1 MQGSFSADLS
11 IFQFRV
17 LGNTIKEY
25 IYALIIFLGA
35 LLVFK
40 IVQLVLFKY
49 FRKLAQKTKTEIDD
63 VFLEILQKI
72 KPPFYFYVA
81 LYFALKTLKINLWL
95 NRILSAVLMVWVTY
109 QVIVAIQI
117 LINRVIKKRVAKDAT
132 SEAILG
138 LMGKI
143 LKGII
148 WGVGLIFVL
157 SNLGINV
164 TSLLAGLGVGGIA
177 IAFALQNILE
187 DLFSSFAIFFD
198 KPFRVGD
205 FIVVGRNY
213 KGTVEKIGI
222 KTTRLRSLQGEELVI
237 SNKELTSAKI
247 QNFGKVEERRVSIKI
262 GVTYETPLEKL
273 RIIPK
278 LIEEI
283 IKNTENVRFDRTFFV
298 SYGDFALIFEIVY
311 FVQSS
316 DYLVHL
322 KSQQE
327 ILLKLKEEFEKQ
339 GIEFAYPTQTLY
351 LKKS

>member
-1 MQGSFSADLS
+1 MQSFFSADLS
-11 IFQFRV
+11 IFQVRV
-17 LGNTIKEY
+17 LGNTIEEY
-25 IYALIIFLGA
+25 IYALIVFLGA

-49 FRKLAQKTKTEIDD
+49 FHKLAQKTKTEIDD

-72 KPPFYFYVA
+72 RPPFYFYVA

-109 QVIVAIQI
+109 QVIVSIQI

-157 SNLGINV
+157 SNLGVNV
-164 TSLLAGLGVGGIA
+164 TSLLAGLGIGGIA

-205 FIVVGRNY
+205 FIVVGGNY
-213 KGTVEKIGI
+213 KGSVEKIGI

-247 QNFGKVEERRVSIKI
+247 QNFGKIERRRVVLNV

-273 RIIPK
+273 RKIPQLVK
-278 LIEEI
+278 EI
-283 IKNTENVRFDRTFFV
+283 VENTDNVDFDRAFLVKF
-298 SYGDFALIFEIVY
+298 GDFAIIFEIVY

-316 DYLVHL
+316 DYLMHL
-322 KSQQE
+322 ESQQK
-327 ILLKLKEEFEKQ
+327 ILFKIKEVFEKEN
-339 GIEFAYPTQTLY
+339 IEFAYPTQTLY
-351 LKKS
+351 LKKE

>member
-1 MQGSFSADLS
+1 MQGSFLADLS

>member
-1 MQGSFSADLS
+1 
-11 IFQFRV
+11 
-17 LGNTIKEY
+17 
-25 IYALIIFLGA
+25 
-35 LLVFK
+35 
-40 IVQLVLFKY
+40 
-49 FRKLAQKTKTEIDD
+49 
-63 VFLEILQKI
+63 
-72 KPPFYFYVA
+72 
-81 LYFALKTLKINLWL
+81 
-95 NRILSAVLMVWVTY
+95 MVWVTY
-109 QVIVAIQI
+109 QVIVSIQI

-157 SNLGINV
+157 SNLGVNV
-164 TSLLAGLGVGGIA
+164 TSLLAGLGIGGIA

-205 FIVVGRNY
+205 FIVVGGNY
-213 KGTVEKIGI
+213 KGSVEKIGI

-247 QNFGKVEERRVSIKI
+247 QNFGKIERRRVVLNV

-273 RIIPK
+273 RKIPQLVK
-278 LIEEI
+278 EI
-283 IKNTENVRFDRTFFV
+283 VENTDNVDFDRAFLVKF
-298 SYGDFALIFEIVY
+298 GDFAIIFEIVY

-316 DYLVHL
+316 DYLMHL
-322 KSQQE
+322 ESQQK
-327 ILLKLKEEFEKQ
+327 ILFKIKEVFEKEN
-339 GIEFAYPTQTLY
+339 IEFAYPTQTLY
-351 LKKS
+351 LKKE